1 MRTFVRV
8 VDAGSF
14 AAAARELDLNQAVVT
29 RLVADLEQH
38 LGARLLQRTTRS
50 MHLTDA
56 GNAYLAHCR
65 TILAEVEAAETVVR
79 NGQEKPAGRV
89 RVALPLLFGTDVL
102 PKRLPEMR
110 RRFPDIVLDVTL
122 LDRPLDLINEGFD
135 LAVVTSLNPPAGGA
149 SIISR
154 PLFEMAFSL
163 CAAPAYLAAHG
174 EPTKPA
180 ELSHHACIGVYH
192 SVQGDQW
199 MLRSGQREQR
209 VPVNVVL
216 WAGDMR
222 LMRES
227 VRTGVGIGVMSQ
239 RAILADEQAGLLK
252 AILPQWQ
259 IGAVGF
265 SVVYPSR
272 QFIPARVRAV
282 VDFIVEETRNVPFPP
297 KSLSKRN

>member
-14 AAAARELDLNQAVVT
+14 AGAARELDLNQAVVT
-29 RLVADLEQH
+29 RLIADLEQH

-56 GNAYLAHCR
+56 GNAYLSHCR

-79 NGQEKPAGRV
+79 QGQETPSGRV
-89 RVALPLLFGTDVL
+89 RMALPLLFGTDVL
-102 PKRLPEMR
+102 PKRLPELR
-110 RRFPDIVLDVTL
+110 RRYPDIVLDVNL

-135 LAVVTSLNPPAGGA
+135 MAVVTSLNPPAGGA

-154 PLFEMAFSL
+154 PLFEMQFCL
-163 CAAPAYLAAHG
+163 CASPDYLQRYG
-174 EPTKPA
+174 EPGKPA
-180 ELSHHACIGVYH
+180 DLSDHACIGVYH
-192 SVQGDQW
+192 SVQGDTW
-199 MLRSGQREQR
+199 SLKSGPREQN
-209 VPVNVVL
+209 VPVKVVL

-227 VRTGVGIGVMSQ
+227 VRNGVGIGVMSQ
-239 RAILADEQAGLLK
+239 RAIAADAQAGLLRPV
-252 AILPQWQ
+252 LPQWQ
-259 IGAVGF
+259 IGTLGF
-265 SVVYPSR
+265 SMVYPSR

-282 VDFIVEETRNVPFPP
+282 IDFIVEETRNVPFPP
-297 KSLSKRN
+297 KPLNRRN

>member
-1 MRTFVRV
+1 M
-8 VDAGSF
+8 
-14 AAAARELDLNQAVVT
+14 DLNQAVVT

-50 MHLTDA
+50 MHLTET
-56 GNAYLAHCR
+56 GNAYLGHCR
-65 TILAEVEAAETVVR
+65 TILAEVEAAEAVVR
-79 NGQEKPAGRV
+79 QGQEAPAGRV
-89 RVALPLLFGTDVL
+89 RIALPLLFGTDVL
-102 PKRLPEMR
+102 PKRLPELR
-110 RRFPDIVLDVTL
+110 RRYPEIVLDVAL

-135 LAVVTSLNPPAGGA
+135 VAVVTSLNPPAGGA

-154 PLFEMAFSL
+154 PLFDMAFSL
-163 CAAPAYLAAHG
+163 CAAPSYIRQHG
-174 EPTKPA
+174 EPAKPA
-180 ELSHHACIGVYH
+180 ELSAHACIGVYH

-199 MLRSGQREQR
+199 TLKSGSREHS
-209 VPVNVVL
+209 VPVSVVL

-227 VRTGVGIGVMSQ
+227 VRNGVGIGVMSQ
-239 RAILADEQAGLLK
+239 RAIAADEQAGLLK
-252 AILPQWQ
+252 PVLPQWQ

-282 VDFIVEETRNVPFPP
+282 IDFIVEETRGAPLSP
-297 KSLSKRN
+297 KARGKRD